1 MKVYIFRCRTRPRK
15 YGASRY
21 ETGSNLPKD
30 QCSGIWEFCERLD
43 FGTRVNVRFEVDTNT
58 LVSHV
63 RRFGWFVWD
72 ETPRESPRSSA
83 QSKPVLREQYQPV
96 VERETAAAKE
106 VPAPVREVAP
116 PAVLREVRPARSA
129 PVVPVARH
137 QVVWFDIPVRD
148 LDRALRFYS
157 AVLGAQLKKEQAG
170 PGMSM
175 AMLPQA
181 DGFVSGC
188 LLQNADA
195 KPSESG
201 PLLYLNTHGRLDEAI
216 EAVETHNGRV
226 LSARHSI
233 APFGFRAIVLDSEG
247 NRVALHSNE

>member
-1 MKVYIFRCRTRPRK
+1 M
-15 YGASRY
+15 
-21 ETGSNLPKD
+21 
-30 QCSGIWEFCERLD
+30 
-43 FGTRVNVRFEVDTNT
+43 
-58 LVSHV
+58 
-63 RRFGWFVWD
+63 
-72 ETPRESPRSSA
+72 
-83 QSKPVLREQYQPV
+83 
-96 VERETAAAKE
+96 
-106 VPAPVREVAP
+106 
-116 PAVLREVRPARSA
+116 
-129 PVVPVARH
+129 VPVARH

-170 PGMSM
+170 PGVSM

-201 PLLYLNTHGRLDEAI
+201 PLLYLNTNGRLDEAI
-216 EAVETHNGRV
+216 KAVETHNGRV

-233 APFGFRAIVLDSEG
+233 GPFGFRAIVLDSEG
-247 NRVALHSNE
+247 NRVALHSND